1 MVAQQTVNLL
11 VVGSSPT
18 FPATF
23 MNFNSSKYSQLKSR
37 LKSKYQKN
45 LLSTIKAMKK
55 LPAREINLWVL
66 ENKDEFKTF
75 STLNW
80 QFLSQLQ
87 LFNFFN
93 QQDPLLGKNDFGP
106 VEEKVFEK
114 WNNSEFA
121 DQFLKSLNRGNFL
134 GKASMQTLSV
144 LDKHLVTFGERHI
157 LKTKKISKSYR
168 VQTSLGEIQKNK
180 QIIRLLE
187 TTLHLEG
194 KELRLMTSSLKEM
207 KDFSHK
213 IEIALKVIKKHS
225 PSSWERFVAFTELIV
240 PIKQPELVSYSH
252 QDLPGYSMINL
263 YHRDFVDLMDD
274 LLHENGHHHLNYYL
288 NLGKL
293 IDEPID
299 NIYYSPWRRTLRP
312 LRGVYHAYF
321 TFFWAFKLFADLSKS
336 KELDSIWYL
345 FSPGEKEKIY
355 WRAVEE
361 FHMLNFTF
369 QELKWAR
376 KNGLIHQTGWKLI
389 DEQQKELRKFKRLI
403 PVWEKKLKIHRKDLL
418 DLKKTLKNA
427 EKDFAKN

>member
-23 MNFNSSKYSQLKSR
+23 MNFNSLKYSQLKSR

-45 LLSTIKAMKK
+45 FQSTIKAMKK
-55 LPAREINLWVL
+55 LPARDISLWVL

-80 QFLSQLQ
+80 HFLSQLQ

-93 QQDPLLGKNDFGP
+93 QQDPQLGKKDFGP
-106 VEEKVFEK
+106 LEEKVFEK

-168 VQTSLGEIQKNK
+168 VQSSLGEIQKNK
-180 QIIRLLE
+180 QIIRSLE

-225 PSSWERFVAFTELIV
+225 PSSWERFDAFTELIV

-321 TFFWAFKLFADLSKS
+321 TFFWAFKLFADLSKT

-376 KNGLIHQTGWKLI
+376 KNGLIYQTGWKLI

-403 PVWEKKLKIHRKDLL
+403 PIWEKKLKIHRKDLL

-427 EKDFAKN
+427 ESDFAKN